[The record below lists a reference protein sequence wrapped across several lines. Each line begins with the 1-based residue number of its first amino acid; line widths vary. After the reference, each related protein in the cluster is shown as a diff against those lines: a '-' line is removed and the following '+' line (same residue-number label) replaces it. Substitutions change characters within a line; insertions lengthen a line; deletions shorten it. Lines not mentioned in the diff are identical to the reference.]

1 MKRSLL
7 VISLFVSP
15 VQAEIV
21 DSIEKFTDIF
31 GVSFSK
37 DIDGSTVTT
46 LDASYDVTEKL
57 RVFGDI
63 DTESN
68 WEAGIGYSF
77 WQGEGYYTENS
88 LKISDGKYSTGI
100 FIAKSLHEKWVA
112 IGDVNYNNKKQ
123 IADPFCGSES
133 TCGGNHLN
141 VIAHPSDSVDYS
153 IGAMWSP
160 IELFDLVYKF
170 NHEVGLKE
178 NYISF
183 DKPITVN
190 DERLSRSYGKT
201 NYHYH
206 EAIVYLNA
214 KYIRPSITY
223 TYFEGGQDYIEFGL
237 TFDF

>member
-68 WEAGIGYSF
+68 WEAGIGYSV
-77 WQGEGYYTENS
+77 WQGDSYYTENT
-88 LKISDGKYSTGI
+88 LKVSEWKYSTGI
-100 FIAKSLHEKWVA
+100 FVAKSLHEQWVA
-112 IGDVNYNNKKQ
+112 IVDVNYNYKKDIEDPICKIFGECNGNKL
-123 IADPFCGSES
+123 DTTF
-133 TCGGNHLN
+133 
-141 VIAHPSDSVDYS
+141 HPSDSIDYS

-160 IELFDLVYKF
+160 VSYFDLIYKF
-170 NHEVGLKE
+170 NHEVGLKD
-178 NYISF
+178 NYLS
-183 DKPITVN
+183 VN
-190 DERLSRSYGKT
+190 NTSWPMTNGRSNT
-201 NYHYH
+201 HYH
-206 EAIVYLNA
+206 EAVLYINA

-223 TYFEGGQDYIEFGL
+223 TYLDNGKDFIEFGL